1 MIFLYD
7 TLVLEKKPLAFTR
20 PVLSR
25 MYVADVVLLY
35 KQEEY
40 IFLQQCGK
48 VVENIH
54 LRRDFLC
61 HVGGFL
67 YLCIQKIFYLGN
79 GIQF

>member
-7 TLVLEKKPLAFTR
+7 MLVLEKKSVAFTR
-20 PVLSR
+20 PFLSR
-25 MYVADVVLLY
+25 MCVADVVLLF
-35 KQEEY
+35 KQGEY

-48 VVENIH
+48 VVEEIH
-54 LRRDFLC
+54 LRLDFLC